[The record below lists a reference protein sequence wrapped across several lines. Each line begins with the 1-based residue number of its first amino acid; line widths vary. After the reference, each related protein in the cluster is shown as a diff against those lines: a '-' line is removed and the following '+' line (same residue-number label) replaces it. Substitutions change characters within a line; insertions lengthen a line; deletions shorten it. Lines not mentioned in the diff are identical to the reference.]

1 VSDAT
6 SGGNTASG
14 TFAGEYTKLGNVVTV
29 NGSMINVDT
38 TGMTSGN
45 TLRIQGLPYLA
56 FNFSGTRRHIG
67 SVFLDGSVSWASG
80 GFVQAWVGDNTEY
93 VSFVINKNGAG
104 SSNLKVSDLTS
115 GSSDIFFSLT
125 YYA

>member
-1 VSDAT
+1 
-6 SGGNTASG
+6 
-14 TFAGEYTKLGNVVTV
+14 
-29 NGSMINVDT
+29 
-38 TGMTSGN
+38 
-45 TLRIQGLPYLA
+45 
-56 FNFSGTRRHIG
+56 
-67 SVFLDGSVSWASG
+67 VFLDGSVSWASG